1 MTSKAKKIR
10 ASFAL
15 AFLLLPP
22 PQRLAIQTLYRF
34 CRVIDDEIDGGDA
47 QNGIG
52 RDPDSLQ
59 KLIASW
65 RHEVK
70 ALYHGA
76 SPDLSENPRAPFAG
90 RVPGHVPGHV
100 PGPVPGPVPGRAEI
114 LALKPFILLYGWPE
128 RHLVG
133 LLDGMA
139 FDVAHF
145 GGHGKAG
152 DAAKNPRAVTEQE
165 FADYCQ
171 FVAGG
176 IGELVLQTL
185 GVAPPL
191 SQQLATHL
199 GRAMQ
204 TTNILRDIAEDAAH
218 HRVYLP
224 QEIWQK
230 FGYAAP
236 DARRVLSHPALNLVT
251 QELARRARHDYDQA
265 FADLAKLKEKH
276 RQMGHRLRG
285 LGFVM
290 LMACLYRD
298 LLHKTQKNSW
308 VKRYFPRLSQIYG
321 RGRKIFWL
329 GRSIG
334 FTLF

>member
-15 AFLLLPP
+15 AFLHLPRE
-22 PQRLAIQTLYRF
+22 QRLAIQALYRF

-59 KLIASW
+59 KLIAAW
-65 RHEVK
+65 RHEVS
-70 ALYHGA
+70 ALYHGE
-76 SPDLSENPRAPFAG
+76 SPILPESL
-90 RVPGHVPGHV
+90 
-100 PGPVPGPVPGRAEI
+100 PGRAEI

-145 GGHGKAG
+145 GWNGEAG
-152 DAAKNPRAVTEQE
+152 DAAKNPRAVTEEE

-191 SQQLATHL
+191 SQQLATNL

-204 TTNILRDIAEDAAH
+204 TTNILRDVAEDAAH
-218 HRVYLP
+218 HRVYIP

-236 DARRVLSHPALNLVT
+236 EANSVLSHPALNLVT
-251 QELARRARHDYDQA
+251 QELARRAQRDYDQA
-265 FADLAKLKEKH
+265 FADLAELKEKH

-285 LGFVM
+285 IGFVM
-290 LMACLYRD
+290 LMAWLYRIC
-298 LLHKTQKNSW
+298 S
-308 VKRYFPRLSQIYG
+308 I
-321 RGRKIFWL
+321 KIDRIH
-329 GRSIG
+329 G
-334 FTLF
+334 